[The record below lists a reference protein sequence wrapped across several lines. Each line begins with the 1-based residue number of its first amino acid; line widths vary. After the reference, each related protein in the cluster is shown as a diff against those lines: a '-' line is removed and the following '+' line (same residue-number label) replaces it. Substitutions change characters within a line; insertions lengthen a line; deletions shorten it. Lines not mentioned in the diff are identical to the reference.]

1 MIRRRVIKK
10 PEHRPP
16 TAPNEAGSLFMRT
29 TLRLLM
35 AFACLLMMTPPALAQ
50 VKPTRLVTF
59 DYPPFMV
66 AGSAGQLSGLM
77 IDVVTEAFKRM
88 GQAVRIEFYPF
99 SRCLAMVDAGK
110 ADAMFTI
117 KKTPQREAHYLYP
130 KEPVLTQHYVF
141 FVRSNSTLEFKG
153 ELIDFANA
161 TIGVVDNT
169 SYGGIFDAAVKQGVF
184 KKLDTA
190 PDYESNFRKLL
201 VGRVDAV
208 IISQVVGEAIVKQL
222 NAAEQ
227 VRVSGPAVETA
238 MSYMMFNKKTPPAL
252 ISEFDKAI
260 ASMREDGTLGRIQNA
275 YSQ

>member
-1 MIRRRVIKK
+1 
-10 PEHRPP
+10 
-16 TAPNEAGSLFMRT
+16 MRT
-29 TLRLLM
+29 TLRLLT
-35 AFACLLMMTPPALAQ
+35 ALVCLLWMAPPVLAQ
-50 VKPTRLVTF
+50 GRPTRLVTF

-66 AGSAGQLSGLM
+66 ADSAGQLSGLM

-88 GQAVRIEFYPF
+88 GKAVRIELYPF
-99 SRCLAMVDAGK
+99 SRCLAMVEAGD

-117 KKTPQREAHYLYP
+117 KRTPQREARYLFP

-141 FVRSNSTLEFKG
+141 FVRSNSALEFKG
-153 ELIDFANA
+153 TLTDFANT

-169 SYGGIFDAAVKQGVF
+169 SYGGTFDAAVKQGVF

-190 PDYESNFRKLL
+190 PNYESNFRKLL

-208 IISQVVGEAIVKQL
+208 IISQVVGQAIVKRL

-238 MSYMMFNKKTPPAL
+238 MSYMMFNKKTQPAL